1 VKELWNC
8 VCLYEYLGEVVS
20 YNFNKTDSEK
30 VGKSTSGGLFPIE
43 GIDVHLCDCL
53 AVSQVQGPCLFLL
66 CFL

>member
-30 VGKSTSGGLFPIE
+30 AGKSTSGGLFPIE
-43 GIDVHLCDCL
+43 GIDVH
-53 AVSQVQGPCLFLL
+53 
-66 CFL
+66 